1 MYVFEGPVYLENK
14 EREVIYQGSHGLVW
28 QKGVLTQKE
37 HFVKV
42 NIGNV
47 TVYLSSC
54 LNLSLYIYIQLHLY
68 HSISISIFTSLS
80 IYLFGNVTFYLA
92 YSLNISLFLSLC
104 LSLSLSLDPLSF
116 YTYT

>member
-54 LNLSLYIYIQLHLY
+54 LNLTLYISGFRIR
-68 HSISISIFTSLS
+68 IFFCGSGSGSGSGQKL
-80 IYLFGNVTFYLA
+80 
-92 YSLNISLFLSLC
+92 
-104 LSLSLSLDPLSF
+104 
-116 YTYT
+116 